1 VSFPGSS
8 GLEVTVSRL
17 IPLSEPAEWERAL
30 EGIPHVFG
38 HTWGSCRA
46 LGLDDGGEPALY
58 VAEGEGAKVACPL
71 IERPI
76 GERLDV
82 ATPYGFSGLTGTGPW
97 PDFIAEWER
106 FAARRGYVAG
116 YLAVNALFGDDT
128 YADPETVTVANETFV
143 VDLRDGVEGAWDR
156 LSTNRRRQLRAW
168 RAEDYELDGEE
179 LAEFFVEQY
188 PLTMERKEAAARH
201 RFAAATLAALCELS
215 DTFLVGA
222 RDQGRLESVSLFG
235 HTPYAG
241 DFLFNAALPGCA
253 HHSVALIWT
262 ALHLLVAQ
270 GVPWFNL
277 GGGMSPG
284 DSLADFKARFGALRF
299 PMRAVK
305 AVYDPAAYGELCARF
320 GVDAGDR
327 DGYFP
332 AYRNV

>member
-1 VSFPGSS
+1 MPPD
-8 GLEVTVSRL
+8 RL
-17 IPLSEPAEWERAL
+17 IPLSERTAWEGAL
-30 EGIPHVFG
+30 ENVPHVFG

-46 LGLDDGGEPALY
+46 LGLDGGEPVLY
-58 VAEGEGAKVACPL
+58 VAEGEGARVACPL
-71 IERPI
+71 IERAI

-97 PDFIAEWER
+97 PGFVAEWRR
-106 FAARRGYVAG
+106 FTGERGYVAG

-143 VDLRDGVEGAWDR
+143 IDLHEGVEGAWSR
-156 LSTNRRRQLRAW
+156 LSTNRRRQLRGW
-168 RAEDYELDGEE
+168 RAEDYEVDGEE

-201 RFAAATLAALCELS
+201 RFGAATLAALCELP

-241 DFLFNAALPGCA
+241 DFIFNATLPGCA

-262 ALHLLVAQ
+262 ALHLLVEK

-320 GVDAGDR
+320 GVDADDR